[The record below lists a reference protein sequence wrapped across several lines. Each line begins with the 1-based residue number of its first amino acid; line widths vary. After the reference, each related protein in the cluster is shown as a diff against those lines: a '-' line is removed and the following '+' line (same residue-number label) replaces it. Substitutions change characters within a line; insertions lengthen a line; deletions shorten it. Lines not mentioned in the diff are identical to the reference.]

1 MSHLFRPAIAGVAFL
16 LTCGVVGAGD
26 PAFAASGHSKPA
38 AHSHP
43 TSHGHASSHGHPA
56 SHKPVDKLAGMRK
69 GAAKALAADAAR
81 VRRVAA
87 AAAGSAVLSAAD
99 KSALA
104 TATAADLA

>member
-1 MSHLFRPAIAGVAFL
+1 MNHLFRPAIAGVAFL

-26 PAFAASGHSKPA
+26 PAFAAGAKAHAKAA
-38 AHSHP
+38 AHSHA
-43 TSHGHASSHGHPA
+43 TSHSHPA

-87 AAAGSAVLSAAD
+87 AAAGSAVLSTDD
-99 KSALA
+99 KSAPA
-104 TATAADLA
+104 TG